1 MIRSGAAVRAV
12 ILAATIP
19 FASAASP
26 SPASHATPVLDQ
38 IAARM
43 AHAHDY
49 AVTIDAHEVDGSR
62 VDDRV
67 MRFWYLAPNHAKL
80 EVENG
85 KGAGTRLIWSGGDRV
100 QVRGGIFSVLPITL
114 DLHDSRITSPRGNT
128 MLRAEFGPTVDCFV
142 AHRSAVTETPGSEV
156 GGKATV
162 LITLAVPS
170 GIDCPADSAKD
181 RAVTKD
187 MLTVERDSAIVIER
201 QRFVGDT
208 LVERW
213 KLSDVKFDAGLTEA
227 DFH

>member
-1 MIRSGAAVRAV
+1 MIRTGAAVRAV

-19 FASAASP
+19 FASGASP
-26 SPASHATPVLDQ
+26 APHATPVLDQ

-49 AVTIDAHEVDGSR
+49 AVTIDAHEVDGNT

-85 KGAGTRLIWSGGDRV
+85 KGAGTRLLWSGGDRI
-100 QVRGGIFSVLPITL
+100 QVRGGVFSVLPITL

-142 AHRSAVTETPGSEV
+142 AHRSAVTETPGPEV
-156 GGKATV
+156 DGKATV
-162 LITLAVPS
+162 LVALAVAG

-181 RAVTKD
+181 RSSVTKD
-187 MLTVERDSAIVIER
+187 VLTVGRDSAIVTER
-201 QRFVGDT
+201 QRYVGDT

-213 KLSDVKFDAGLTEA
+213 KLSNVKFDSGLTEA